1 MATTKLKQ
9 QPGYEGHGESSS
21 APTVRKGKLYAVGTY
36 IDSGQMSSCYP
47 KGTSP
52 NVKTGTSSG
61 QEQ

>member
-1 MATTKLKQ
+1 MASTKTKMSSM
-9 QPGYEGHGESSS
+9 YEGHGESSTPPS
-21 APTVRKGKLYAVGTY
+21 VRKGKFEAVGTY
-36 IDSGQMSSCYP
+36 LDSGAMTSTFP